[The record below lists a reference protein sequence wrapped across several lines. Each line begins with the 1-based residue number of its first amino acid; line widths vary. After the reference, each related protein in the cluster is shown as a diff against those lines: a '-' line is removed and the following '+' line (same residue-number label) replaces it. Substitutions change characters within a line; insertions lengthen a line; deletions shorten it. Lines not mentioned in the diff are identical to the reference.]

1 MNNNSSNQIET
12 CRSSIKN
19 LPAWDLTARQLC
31 DLEMLITDAF
41 TPLQGFLTQEDYESV
56 IKTMRLR
63 SGVLC
68 PLPITLDVSATF
80 AKTLEIGQ
88 KIVLQDD
95 ENIIIAVM
103 TIESVWQPDKQQEAQ
118 AIFTTQDTRHPGV
131 DYLLHRTKP
140 YYLGGQVE
148 KVNDPIHYDFQQYRL
163 TPLALKKQF
172 KKQSGTRLIGYHNE
186 TVLHRAEHLVTSR
199 SMVALEAN
207 LLIQAVVGFSPSNT
221 LDHFSRVRCYEHIL
235 AEYTEQTPL
244 LNLINLSTRMAGPR
258 EALWHTIVRKNYGC
272 THFII
277 NTGHSSPLQD
287 GNTPIPEFYPPLAA
301 LRLVQQYAEEIGIKI
316 IADEQIIYNQERNKY
331 QPIKEIKKGETPLSF
346 FESDFFRHLQYDLPI
361 PKWFTY
367 PTILAEMSQ
376 ACPPRHQQGFTLFF
390 TGLSGSG
397 KSTVANQVRIKLL
410 ELGGRSVTLLDG
422 DIVRKNLSSELTFSK
437 KHRDL
442 NIQRIGFVASEITK
456 HRGIAICA
464 PIAPYLSIRREV
476 RDMIQAVG
484 GYIEIHIATPLEECE
499 RRDRKGLY
507 AKARAGL
514 IQHFTGISDPYE
526 EPINPEVRLDTTGK
540 SVNDCAQLIIRKL
553 EELKFIKI

>member
-1 MNNNSSNQIET
+1 MNSSYSDQIEI
-12 CRSSIKN
+12 CSPSIKN

-31 DLEMLITDAF
+31 DLEMLMTDAF
-41 TPLQGFLTQEDYESV
+41 TPLQGFLTQADYDSV
-56 IKTMRLR
+56 IKTMRLS
-63 SGVLC
+63 SGVLF
-68 PLPITLDVSATF
+68 PIPITLDVPATF
-80 AKTLEIGQ
+80 ANTLAIGQ

-103 TIESVWQPDKQQEAQ
+103 TIESVWQPDKQQEAE
-118 AIFTTQDTRHPGV
+118 AIFTTQDIRHPGV
-131 DYLLHRTKP
+131 DYLLHRTES
-140 YYLGGQVE
+140 YYLGGRVE
-148 KVNDPIHYDFQQYRL
+148 KVKDSVHYDFQPYRY
-163 TPLALKKQF
+163 TPQALKKQF
-172 KKQSGTRLIGYHNE
+172 EKQGWTRIIGYHNE
-186 TVLHRAEHLVTSR
+186 TVLHRAEHLVTAR
-199 SMVALEAN
+199 LAVKLDAH
-207 LLIQAVVGFSPSNT
+207 LLIQPVVGFSPSNT

-235 AEYTEQTPL
+235 AKYTEQTPL
-244 LNLINLSTRMAGPR
+244 LSLINLSTRMAGPR
-258 EALWHTIVRKNYGC
+258 EALWHAIVRKNYGC

-277 NTGHSSPLQD
+277 NTGHASPFQD
-287 GNTPIPEFYPPLAA
+287 GSNPIPEFYPPLAA
-301 LRLVQQYAEEIGIKI
+301 LTLAQQYAEEIGLQI
-316 IADEQIIYNQERNKY
+316 IADEQMVYNEEREKY
-331 QPIKEIKKGETPLSF
+331 QPIKEIKTGKIPLAFS
-346 FESDFFRHLQYDLPI
+346 ESDFFRHLQYDLPI

-367 PTILAEMSQ
+367 PTLLAEMSQ

-437 KHRDL
+437 QHRDL
-442 NIQRIGFVASEITK
+442 NIRRIGFVASEITK

-464 PIAPYLSIRREV
+464 PIAPYLSMRKEV

-484 GYIEIHIATPLEECE
+484 GYIEIHIATPLVECE

-540 SVNDCAQLIIRKL
+540 SVNHCALLIIQKL